1 MKTYLLTH
9 ILQVSISTEGR
20 DKEVIP
26 FQKVEGSS
34 AVLTE
39 TASLHDG
46 HSYVVLLKVG
56 SAQSFVSLSHTFS
69 HPVPTSRTIGSTQ
82 PVQ

>member
-26 FQKVEGSS
+26 FQKAEGSS

-39 TASLHDG
+39 TASLYDG

-56 SAQSFVSLSHTFS
+56 SAQPFVSLTFS
-69 HPVPTSRTIGSTQ
+69 HLLTPSPHI
-82 PVQ
+82 